1 MKTMVNNEALILFRF
16 QEYLKDMGIT
26 VLGDI
31 IAILK
36 HAKQV
41 QSRLT
46 TDRALNQSN
55 KQDRIKITSSVREPS
70 VSSHDYS
77 PAKELMEAANAT
89 SKESRTVKTTK
100 LEGAAIDITT
110 AKEKQGYG
118 IFIIYKVLPTIVL
131 YQ

>member
-1 MKTMVNNEALILFRF
+1 
-16 QEYLKDMGIT
+16 MGIT

-46 TDRALNQSN
+46 TDRALNQSK
-55 KQDRIKITSSVREPS
+55 KQDRIKITSSEREPS

-77 PAKELMEAANAT
+77 PSKEVMEAVNAT

-100 LEGAAIDITT
+100 LEGAPIDITT
-110 AKEKQGYG
+110 TKEKQGYG
-118 IFIIYKVLPTIVL
+118 IFIFY
-131 YQ
+131 